1 MFKWIKNQMLAKI
14 QVEKFISC
22 QYVLFIN
29 EVLNKF
35 NEDKPLQEILQ
46 DIANIKVEIIKKYN
60 LTDKDFEKYVK

>member
-1 MFKWIKNQMLAKI
+1 MLAKI
-14 QVEKFISC
+14 QLEKFISC

-29 EVLNKF
+29 DIMNKF
-35 NEDKPLQEILQ
+35 NDDKPLQEILQ

>member
-1 MFKWIKNQMLAKI
+1 M
-14 QVEKFISC
+14 
-22 QYVLFIN
+22 LFIN

-60 LTDKDFEKYVK
+60 LSDKDFDKYVK